1 MSILFVI
8 FRPGSARNS
17 HVQRVRSGFCA
28 LPGFTLAPTSTPT
41 GIDSWRHITSP
52 GYPQKTQ

>member
-1 MSILFVI
+1 MSILFII
-8 FRPGSARNS
+8 FRSGSARNS
-17 HVQRVRSGFCA
+17 HVQRIRSGFCA
-28 LPGFTLAPTSTPT
+28 LPGFTLAPTSTPA